1 MAAFIILLLFCLVS
15 VAGGYTLR
23 RVDWQAIERD
33 NERYTPPTDITSIM
47 TVKSCAACGTKHKRR
62 RRRTTKIE
70 NRVLNPRPLNPH

>member
-33 NERYTPPTDITSIM
+33 NARYYTSDGYH
-47 TVKSCAACGTKHKRR
+47 VY
-62 RRRTTKIE
+62 
-70 NRVLNPRPLNPH
+70 